1 VENAGLNRI
10 LHGNEYWYPEAESR
24 RVRKEHGVGE
34 SGERK
39 ATNTFPKFPAL
50 PREVAA
56 PMAKQDGHPCYRRKK
71 GKTAGWILPAAGRP
85 PLHKTK
91 VGT

>member
-1 VENAGLNRI
+1 M
-10 LHGNEYWYPEAESR
+10 
-24 RVRKEHGVGE
+24 
-34 SGERK
+34 
-39 ATNTFPKFPAL
+39 NTFPKFPAL
-50 PREVAA
+50 PREMAT
-56 PMAKQDGHPCYRRKK
+56 PMAKQDSHLKVAATEEKK